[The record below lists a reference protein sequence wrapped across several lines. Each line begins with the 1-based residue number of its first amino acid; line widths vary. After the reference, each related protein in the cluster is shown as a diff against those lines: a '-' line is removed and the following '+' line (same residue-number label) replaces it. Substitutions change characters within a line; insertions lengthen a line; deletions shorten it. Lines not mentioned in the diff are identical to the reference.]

1 MVMLVETGN
10 HEMKQNVLEKH
21 YKKFCILIETVIF
34 FKNIVYFFSPE
45 KKYQSDFVTKS
56 RPVILVLDFTPVKS

>member
-10 HEMKQNVLEKH
+10 HEMKQNVLKKH

-34 FKNIVYFFSPE
+34 FKNIVYFF
-45 KKYQSDFVTKS
+45 
-56 RPVILVLDFTPVKS
+56 

>member
-34 FKNIVYFFSPE
+34 FKNIVYFF
-45 KKYQSDFVTKS
+45 
-56 RPVILVLDFTPVKS
+56 